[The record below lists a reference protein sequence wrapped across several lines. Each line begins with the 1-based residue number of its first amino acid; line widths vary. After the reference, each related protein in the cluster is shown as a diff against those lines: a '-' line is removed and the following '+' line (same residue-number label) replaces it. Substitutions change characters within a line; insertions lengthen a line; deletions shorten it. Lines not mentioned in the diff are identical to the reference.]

1 MLSIELT
8 VFAAITYLAVLFFI
22 AYRGDKSSSNT
33 VKPYRYSLAQ
43 GVHCTSWAFFGTVTQ
58 SAYYGWAFAPT
69 YVGAIIVFLLLHGIQ
84 LKLLNYCKQK
94 NITSIADLIGTRYS
108 KSPILAAAVA
118 LTAFVAVVPYISLQL
133 RAVTSSF
140 AAVTGFDNSPLW
152 LSDLSFLVALFMV
165 GFGFLFGTRRLSLAE
180 QHSGLMDAIAFES
193 IVKLVAFVIVGLF
206 VSYSVFD
213 GLSDLLKSSFENPL
227 TRDVLTGEKGGAY
240 VFSVHILL
248 GALSM
253 FCLPRQFHVSYVEN
267 THPDEL
273 KVARW
278 AFPLYLFGINFFILP
293 IALGALHLAPEQA
306 ANDTFLLSV
315 PLISDRPDITL
326 VAFIGGLSAAT
337 SMVIIA
343 LLALSIMI
351 SNDVVM
357 PIWLRLTKSRL
368 RQFSFTP
375 KRILRIRRVTI
386 VIVMLMAY
394 LYYQVTID
402 SMPLVNSGLLSLA
415 LLAQLAPGILATVLW
430 KRASQAGV
438 FSGLF
443 VGTCVWLA
451 LLLIP
456 SIGRDSGL
464 TDIEIANGVLLS
476 LSLNLLCFTVFS
488 LLSKGSMG
496 NHYPASDKSEYINQ
510 PVISWG
516 TVHSLLT
523 RFYNEQQLQAIHTRL
538 NVDAQTINS
547 NAVVPAPALIRIER
561 ELSAI
566 IGTSASRLLLDTVS
580 KQNDAPVSSMV
591 EWATEASKLY
601 QFNRELLQ
609 SSVENIPQ
617 GISVVDQELRLVAW
631 NRRYLEIFDYPDG
644 LVKAGMPVEE
654 LLRFN
659 AQRGM
664 LSCSD
669 GASADEE
676 IEKRLDYLQAGSAY
690 RYQRQQGKLTIELQ
704 GNPMPGGGFVTTY
717 SDITERI
724 DAQKQLQRINQE
736 LEERV
741 DDRTKQLLKAKLA
754 EEEAHKSKSRFFA
767 AVSHDLMQPFNAASL
782 FCEMLQSRVPQ
793 EQQPLAEN
801 IQRSLEHAEELLTML
816 LDMTKLDSGN
826 LQPDYQEVDL
836 NSIIK
841 PLAERYRF
849 VAEEKTLQ
857 FTYHPTSA
865 VIRSDRKLL
874 TRILQNLLSNAVR
887 YTESGRIVIGIRRHQ
902 ASIDIWVI
910 DTGPGIPEH
919 KQSEIFKEFH
929 QLPSTGDNPGLGL
942 GLSIVKRM
950 CELLTIKL
958 DMRSAPEQGTAFKL
972 SLPVIKWA
980 SSPITVKP
988 QEAVENSKPL
998 YGMTVLVIDNDKQVL
1013 EATSQLMEDWGANV
1027 ESASGMDDIQHSIE
1041 CDLILADYHLD
1052 DGLTG
1057 INVVKQLRARWNTQT
1072 PAIINSADPN
1082 ESLREEALEVNAYFI
1097 PKPLKTGALKRLIRR
1112 VRGI

>member
-1 MLSIELT
+1 M
-8 VFAAITYLAVLFFI
+8 
-22 AYRGDKSSSNT
+22 
-33 VKPYRYSLAQ
+33 
-43 GVHCTSWAFFGTVTQ
+43 
-58 SAYYGWAFAPT
+58 
-69 YVGAIIVFLLLHGIQ
+69 
-84 LKLLNYCKQK
+84 
-94 NITSIADLIGTRYS
+94 
-108 KSPILAAAVA
+108 
-118 LTAFVAVVPYISLQL
+118 
-133 RAVTSSF
+133 
-140 AAVTGFDNSPLW
+140 
-152 LSDLSFLVALFMV
+152 
-165 GFGFLFGTRRLSLAE
+165 
-180 QHSGLMDAIAFES
+180 
-193 IVKLVAFVIVGLF
+193 
-206 VSYSVFD
+206 
-213 GLSDLLKSSFENPL
+213 
-227 TRDVLTGEKGGAY
+227 TGEEGGGY
-240 VFSVHILL
+240 IFTVHILL

-278 AFPLYLFGINFFILP
+278 AFPLYLFSINFFILP

-306 ANDTFLLSV
+306 ANDTFLLSI
-315 PLISDRPDITL
+315 PLISERPDITL

-430 KRASQAGV
+430 KRASQTGV

-443 VGTCVWLA
+443 VGTCVWLT

-456 SIGRDSGL
+456 SIGSNSRL
-464 TDIEIANGVLLS
+464 TDIDIANGVLLS
-476 LSLNLLCFTVFS
+476 LGLNLLCFTLFS
-488 LLSKGSMG
+488 LLSKRRTNDSQFTSS
-496 NHYPASDKSEYINQ
+496 NSEYINQ
-510 PVISWG
+510 PVIAWG

-523 RFYNEQQLQAIHTRL
+523 RFYNQQQLQAVHERL
-538 NVDAQTINS
+538 NIDIQSTNTDAL
-547 NAVVPAPALIRIER
+547 VPAPVLIRIER

-591 EWATEASKLY
+591 DWATEASKLY

-617 GISVVDQELRLVAW
+617 GISVVDQDLRLVAW

-644 LVKAGMPVEE
+644 LVRAGMPVEE

-659 AQRGM
+659 ARRGL
-664 LSCSD
+664 LSRSD
-669 GASADEE
+669 GASTDEE

-690 RYQRQQGKLTIELQ
+690 RYQRQQGDLTIELQ

-724 DAQKQLQRINQE
+724 EAQKQLQRINQE

-741 DDRTKQLLKAKLA
+741 DERTKQLLKAKLA

-782 FCEMLQSRVPQ
+782 FCEMLQSRLSQ
-793 EQQPLAEN
+793 DQQPLATN

-836 NSIIK
+836 NAVIK
-841 PLAERYRF
+841 PLAERYQF
-849 VAEEKTLQ
+849 VAEEKSIL
-857 FTYHPTSA
+857 FKYHPTSA
-865 VIRSDRKLL
+865 VINSDRKLL

-887 YTESGRIVIGIRRHQ
+887 YTESGRIVIGARRHGNTVNV
-902 ASIDIWVI
+902 WVI
-910 DTGPGIPEH
+910 DTGTGIPKH

-950 CELLTIKL
+950 CELLNIKL
-958 DMRSAPEQGTAFKL
+958 DMRSTPGQGTAFKL
-972 SLPVIKWA
+972 SLPVVRWESNSKQ
-980 SSPITVKP
+980 PKL
-988 QEAVENSKPL
+988 QEAVENSQPL
-998 YGMTVLVIDNDKQVL
+998 AGMTVLVIDNDKRVL
-1013 EATSQLMEDWGANV
+1013 EATSQLMTDWGADV
-1027 ESASGMDDIQHSIE
+1027 ESAGGINDIHHLAK

-1052 DGLTG
+1052 DGVTG
-1057 INVVKQLRARWNTQT
+1057 IDIVRKLRALWNNQT
-1072 PAIINSADPN
+1072 PAIINSADPD
-1082 ESLREEALEVNAYFI
+1082 ESLREEALEVDAYFI
-1097 PKPLKTGALKRLIRR
+1097 PKPLKSGALKRLIRR
-1112 VRGI
+1112 IRSI

>member
-165 GFGFLFGTRRLSLAE
+165 GFGFLFGTRKLSLAE

-430 KRASQAGV
+430 KRTSQAGV

-443 VGTCVWLA
+443 VGTCVWLT

-476 LSLNLLCFTVFS
+476 LSLNLLCFAAFS
-488 LLSKGSMG
+488 LLSKRSMG
-496 NHYPASDKSEYINQ
+496 DHYPASGNSEYINQ

-669 GASADEE
+669 GASAGEE

-741 DDRTKQLLKAKLA
+741 DERTKQLLKAKLA

-849 VAEEKTLQ
+849 VAEEKALQ

-958 DMRSAPEQGTAFKL
+958 DMRSAPERGTAFKL

-980 SSPITVKP
+980 SSPTTVKP
-988 QEAVENSKPL
+988 QEALESSKPL

-1027 ESASGMDDIQHSIE
+1027 DSASGMDDIQHSIE

-1112 VRGI
+1112 IRGI

>member
-1 MLSIELT
+1 MLSIEVT
-8 VFAAITYLAVLFFI
+8 VFAAIAYLAVLFVI
-22 AYRGDKSSSNT
+22 AYRGDKSSTNT

-69 YVGAIIVFLLLHGIQ
+69 YIGAIIVFLLLHGVQ

-94 NITSIADLIGTRYS
+94 NITSTADLIGTRYS
-108 KSPILAAAVA
+108 KSPVLAAAVA

-213 GLSDLLKSSFENPL
+213 GLSDLFRASFENPA
-227 TRDVLTGEKGGAY
+227 TRDVLTGEEGGGY
-240 VFSVHILL
+240 IFTVHILL

-278 AFPLYLFGINFFILP
+278 AFPLYLFSINFFILP

-306 ANDTFLLSV
+306 ANDTFLLSI
-315 PLISDRPDITL
+315 PLISERPDITL

-430 KRASQAGV
+430 KRASQTGV

-443 VGTCVWLA
+443 VGTCVWLT

-456 SIGRDSGL
+456 SIGSNSRL
-464 TDIEIANGVLLS
+464 TDIDIANGVLLS
-476 LSLNLLCFTVFS
+476 LGLNLLCFTLFS
-488 LLSKGSMG
+488 LLSKRRTNDSQFTSS
-496 NHYPASDKSEYINQ
+496 NSEYINQ
-510 PVISWG
+510 PVIAWG

-523 RFYNEQQLQAIHTRL
+523 RFYNQQQLQAVHERL
-538 NVDAQTINS
+538 NIDIQSTNTDAL
-547 NAVVPAPALIRIER
+547 VPAPVLIRIER

-591 EWATEASKLY
+591 DWATEASKLY

-617 GISVVDQELRLVAW
+617 GISVVDQDLRLVAW

-644 LVKAGMPVEE
+644 LVRAGMPVEE

-659 AQRGM
+659 ARRGL
-664 LSCSD
+664 LSRSD
-669 GASADEE
+669 GASTDEE

-690 RYQRQQGKLTIELQ
+690 RYQRQQGDLTIELQ

-724 DAQKQLQRINQE
+724 EAQKQLQRINQE

-741 DDRTKQLLKAKLA
+741 DERTKQLLKAKLA

-782 FCEMLQSRVPQ
+782 FCEMLQSRLSQ
-793 EQQPLAEN
+793 DQQPLATN

-836 NSIIK
+836 NAVIK
-841 PLAERYRF
+841 PLAERYQF
-849 VAEEKTLQ
+849 VAEEKSIL
-857 FTYHPTSA
+857 FKYHPTSA
-865 VIRSDRKLL
+865 VINSDRKLL

-887 YTESGRIVIGIRRHQ
+887 YTESGRIVIGARRHGNTVNV
-902 ASIDIWVI
+902 WVI
-910 DTGPGIPEH
+910 DTGTGIPKH

-950 CELLTIKL
+950 CELLNIKL
-958 DMRSAPEQGTAFKL
+958 DMRSTPGQGTAFKL
-972 SLPVIKWA
+972 SLPVVRWESNSKQ
-980 SSPITVKP
+980 PKL
-988 QEAVENSKPL
+988 QEAVENSQPL
-998 YGMTVLVIDNDKQVL
+998 AGMTVLVIDNDKRVL
-1013 EATSQLMEDWGANV
+1013 EATSQLMTDWGADV
-1027 ESASGMDDIQHSIE
+1027 ESAGGINDIHHLAK

-1052 DGLTG
+1052 DGVTG
-1057 INVVKQLRARWNTQT
+1057 IDIVRKLRALWNNQT
-1072 PAIINSADPN
+1072 PAIINSADPD
-1082 ESLREEALEVNAYFI
+1082 ESLREEALEVDAYFI
-1097 PKPLKTGALKRLIRR
+1097 PKPLKSGALKRLIRR
-1112 VRGI
+1112 IRSI

>member
-22 AYRGDKSSSNT
+22 AYRGDKSSTNT

-69 YVGAIIVFLLLHGIQ
+69 YIGAIIVFLLLHGIQ

-165 GFGFLFGTRRLSLAE
+165 GFGFLFGTRKLSLAE

-315 PLISDRPDITL
+315 PLISERPDITL

-476 LSLNLLCFTVFS
+476 LSLNLLCFAAFS
-488 LLSKGSMG
+488 LLSKRSIGD
-496 NHYPASDKSEYINQ
+496 HYPASGNSEYINQ

-516 TVHSLLT
+516 TVNSLLT

-538 NVDAQTINS
+538 NVDNHTTNS

-669 GASADEE
+669 GASTSEE

-724 DAQKQLQRINQE
+724 EAQKQLQRINQE

-741 DDRTKQLLKAKLA
+741 DERTKQLLKAKLA

-782 FCEMLQSRVPQ
+782 FCEMLQSRVSQ
-793 EQQPLAEN
+793 DQQPLAEN

-841 PLAERYRF
+841 PLAERYQF
-849 VAEEKTLQ
+849 VAEEKSLQ

-887 YTESGRIVIGIRRHQ
+887 YTESGRIVIGTRRHKT
-902 ASIDIWVI
+902 SIDIWVI
-910 DTGPGIPEH
+910 DTGTGIPEH

-950 CELLTIKL
+950 CELLTIRL
-958 DMRSAPEQGTAFKL
+958 DLRSAPDQGTAFKL
-972 SLPVIKWA
+972 SLPVIRWA

-988 QEAVENSKPL
+988 HEAVENSKPL

-1027 ESASGMDDIQHSIE
+1027 ESANGIDDIQHSVK

-1052 DGLTG
+1052 EGLTG
-1057 INVVKQLRARWNTQT
+1057 INVVKQLRARWSTQT

-1112 VRGI
+1112 IRGI